1 MKKIL
6 SIFLFLIA
14 SILLM
19 PLTMAQSVV
28 GTETIS
34 RSIYYCDDDLS
45 DYPHSTSD
53 QNAILYYISTNFS
66 SSAMQN
72 YCFPTEP
79 NRYVSIYDEIVEN
92 GSVPIEERCYTK
104 IKRTYNID
112 NRCGESLVYR
122 YVAIAYFS
130 VYHYSVDA
138 SITGYM
144 DSIRGIGCK
153 TTDEPVY
160 ADIYE
165 LMADN
170 PNVDFDAECDDKL
183 ELIHDRDV
191 IITDDYCY
199 LDFMRYY
206 KVKDKCADYILT
218 GEWSQEIYLDKK
230 VKVKGPLAPFDY
242 AGMEEAPSSEH
253 DNIEH
258 IKKYG
263 GVVSLDC
270 EDVNLVV
277 SHHDYYEDIL
287 HPEKFRREFTI
298 TNFSCPQYS
307 DTISQIYEKSIL
319 FHLSLPERYVFSCDA
334 MDIGPVN
341 TPGAI
346 LSYLSGTDLGG
357 YMDIL
362 KFEYPPYNEY
372 DGNLTIMYSDHSHD
386 YSNSCKVTFRRTYM
400 FIYEYYGEMYSN
412 IVSENINALRYDN
425 TYESFEVEI
434 DGDTLPGF
442 ESFHLPTPMKDI
454 WEFAEVGVEIH
465 QLCNDSDNISIT
477 HEDEETD
484 DDGCATYFT
493 RTYTIKNS
501 CTNALLGV
509 VTQKFVLYRTINIS
523 GLLNTIYYDTEE
535 APEPDNSIH
544 YLNENGVNVH
554 YKGKNEPLKVTSVDV
569 DVSATIPDRIKRTY
583 YISTQSPCDTIIDSV
598 AQYLV
603 KIKMDVKA
611 FDYELVDLSYEGA
624 NDGALIIRAPNKDE
638 FCPGIDN
645 IEDSY
650 TFVLTN
656 YSDDFTMKAQDDYTM
671 VADSLP
677 SGSYNLKVFPNCD
690 ELAQP
695 SGEKPV
701 YEIMFEL
708 EEQRT
713 QLFINPWM
721 TFSAFHFYVE
731 SFGMHYKLD
740 EDGNLGDYFQN
751 DDFNPWNYYFTVD
764 GGRKIS
770 SVWDGGETFQFYPS
784 IQTNYELNSIYYK
797 PEQTIQLT
805 MDAVYLNFHAENPF
819 TNAKKSVKKI
829 IYRSLICLSNDPN
842 EIYGPAGYGEDKM
855 ISPSDRIDYKILFEN
870 DPELATAAA
879 ARVKITCPLHENANP
894 TTTFLGQYGFG
905 NYIFEVPPM
914 STYYNTRH
922 DLADSL
928 GVWVDVNAGIDVEN
942 NEMFW
947 IFQSI
952 DPETGVAPV
961 DTIGFLPVNDT
972 LTGCG
977 EGFVTFSV
985 MCEND
990 MITGDTISE
999 QANIIFD
1006 DNDNILTNT
1015 YTNMFDAVPPTS
1027 VTVCDTLTV
1036 AYDNRIILKSL
1047 AQDDNGG
1054 SGIRQIDVYVNVD
1067 NTQYVLD
1074 GSMYPDT
1081 IGSVDTLSYSYR
1093 LGEGSLYQFIMQAV
1107 DNVGN
1112 KENFSEIAHVT
1123 YSHKSA
1129 PQDIYLSN
1137 TSFQEDDEVGTLIG
1151 EFHTIDDQ
1159 STDNFVYSFVDDEN
1173 YDNNLF
1179 TIEGNRLKTN
1189 HDFRCYGS
1197 YVFNVKVR
1205 SEDVNGDGFEK
1216 MFILFAEPNMIP
1228 PVTAIDHY
1236 LCYGESV
1243 EFNGMIISEDGNYYD
1258 TLSTIHGC
1266 DSVVKLMVY
1275 HRPDPVTTLFPDEYV
1290 CMYEDYNDH
1299 GMNISWDSIQTYLS
1313 GWNQLSDTTLMFK
1326 RDTTNVYGCSDTIA
1340 MYLTVHPATRTTNDI
1355 LVCANEMPYLC
1366 GDSIFLAPGTKDVV
1380 FSSVLTGCD
1389 SIVTINLDI
1398 APSYFNVP
1406 VAAAIC
1412 ENEFYTLFDTII
1424 TDPGTYYRMGQT
1436 IHGCDSSVVLTLEV
1450 LPVKYGFDTLS
1461 ICASELPYTYEH
1473 HTFDES
1479 TISGNYDV
1487 VFPNANCCDSVVTL
1501 DLTIRHEGN
1510 LYNNFSGTWDWF
1522 STFIDDE
1529 EVDVFAELKEGLS
1542 IYGKTI
1548 KSNLAFVNYS
1558 GGVWSGLL
1566 NKIENEQMYMV
1577 QTTMPQTTEI
1587 VGCVADPEEHPIT
1600 IKKGWNHIGYISEYT
1615 ADVNDA
1621 LAGLNVTPQDGDII
1635 KSYRDGFAVYFE
1647 SLGKW
1652 FGDLTMLQPGQGYQ
1666 YLSFNNDDITLTYP
1680 QMSQNSGERK
1690 SMLARNWTP
1699 SYKYPNNMT
1708 FIADIVVDDL
1718 VHDSDTLEVGA
1729 FCNGE
1734 QRGNA
1739 RAIYIKEVGAYR
1751 LFLTTYGN
1759 DGDELYFM
1767 LYDHECGGVA
1777 AQVSNQRVTF
1787 EVNATYGSLVVPFSF
1802 EFNTKYN
1809 TLIEADIC
1817 LGETYEENGFKEN
1830 LAGSYFN
1837 RLKDE
1842 NGNDSIVKL
1851 KLGINPV
1858 YRIAE
1863 DVIVEQFPYEY
1874 DGTWIEEAGVH
1885 TFNYTSVHGCDS
1897 IMVCS
1902 FIPIQETMNL
1912 MLTPNPADKKERVM
1926 VLYNFTEEEKAGLV
1940 VEVYNNLGVIVQSM
1954 EPTRFPIELREIYAS
1969 GSYVIRV
1976 ITGTGKILTA
1986 KLIIM

>member
-1 MKKIL
+1 MKKTMSIL
-6 SIFLFLIA
+6 LLLMT

-19 PLTMAQSVV
+19 PSAMSQSVV

-34 RSIYYCDDDLS
+34 RNFYYCDDDLS

-66 SSAMQN
+66 ANAMQN
-72 YCFPTEP
+72 YCAPAEP
-79 NRYVSIYDEIVEN
+79 NRYVTIYDEIVEN
-92 GSVPIEERCYTK
+92 ASVPIEERCYTK

-112 NRCGESLVYR
+112 NKCGESLVYR

-170 PNVDFDAECDDKL
+170 PHVDFDAECDDKL

-206 KVKDKCADYILT
+206 KVKDKCADYILA

-230 VKVKGPLAPFDY
+230 VKVKGPLDPFDY
-242 AGMEEAPSSEH
+242 ANMEEAPGSEH

-258 IKKYG
+258 IKNYG

-270 EDVNLVV
+270 EDINLVV
-277 SHHDYYEDIL
+277 SHHDYYEDFL
-287 HPEKFRREFTI
+287 HPERFRREFTI

-307 DTISQIYEKSIL
+307 DTISQMYEKSTL
-319 FHLSLPERYVFSCDA
+319 FTLNLPERFLFNCDA
-334 MDIGPVN
+334 TGIAPAN
-341 TPGAI
+341 NQSEI
-346 LSYLSGTDLGG
+346 LSYLSGTEIGS

-362 KFEYPPYNEY
+362 KFDYPPYNEY
-372 DGNLTIMYSDHSHD
+372 NGNLTVVYSDHSHD
-386 YSNSCKVTFRRTYM
+386 YSNPCKVTFRRAYM
-400 FIYEYYGEMYSN
+400 FVYEYYGEMYSN

-493 RTYTIKNS
+493 RTYTIKNF
-501 CTNALLGV
+501 CTDALLGV
-509 VTQKFVLYRTINIS
+509 VTQKFVLYRTINIT
-523 GLLNTIYYDTEE
+523 GALNTIYYDTEE
-535 APEPDNSIH
+535 VPEPDNSLH

-554 YKGKNEPLKVTSVDV
+554 YKGKNEPLKITSVDV

-583 YISTQSPCDTIIDSV
+583 YVSTKSPCDTIIDSV

-603 KIKMDVKA
+603 KIKSDVKA

-624 NDGALIIRAPNKDE
+624 NDGALIIKAPNKDE
-638 FCPGIDN
+638 FCPSIDN

-650 TFVLTN
+650 TFVLSN
-656 YSDDFTMKAQDDYTM
+656 YLDDFTMKAQDDYTM

-677 SGSYNLKVFPNCD
+677 SGSYYLKVFPNCD

-751 DDFNPWNYYFTVD
+751 DDFNQWNYYFTVD

-770 SVWDGGETFQFYPS
+770 SIWDGGEIFQFYPS

-842 EIYGPAGYGEDKM
+842 EIFGPVGYGDDKM

-879 ARVKITCPLHENANP
+879 ARVKITCPLHENAKS
-894 TTTFLGQYGFG
+894 TTAYLGQYGFG
-905 NYIFEVPPM
+905 DYIFDVPPV
-914 STYYNTRH
+914 STHYYKRH

-942 NEMFW
+942 NEMYW

-952 DPETGVAPV
+952 DPKTGVAPI

-985 MCEND
+985 MSKD
-990 MITGDTISE
+990 GILTGDSISE

-1015 YTNMFDAVPPTS
+1015 YTNMFDAVAPIS
-1027 VTVCDTLTV
+1027 STVCDTSTV
-1036 AYDNRIILKSL
+1036 AYDRRLIFKSV
-1047 AQDDNGG
+1047 AEDDAKG
-1054 SGIRQIDVYVNVD
+1054 SGVRQVDIYVNVD
-1067 NTQYVLD
+1067 NTQYVLA
-1074 GSMYPDT
+1074 GSMYPDS
-1081 IGSVDTLSYSYR
+1081 IGHVDTMSYSYR
-1093 LGEGSLYQFIMQAV
+1093 LGDGSLYQFVMQAV

-1112 KENFSEIAHVT
+1112 KECFSETAHIV
-1123 YSHKSA
+1123 YSNNAS
-1129 PQDIYLSN
+1129 PLDIYLSN
-1137 TSFQEDDEVGTLIG
+1137 TSFKENDAIGTMIG
-1151 EFHTIDDQ
+1151 EFSTVDDQ
-1159 STDNFVYSFVDDEN
+1159 STNNFVYSLVDEK
-1173 YDNNLF
+1173 DNDNDLFIINGNKLF
-1179 TIEGNRLKTN
+1179 TNY
-1189 HDFRCYGS
+1189 DFRCNGE
-1197 YVFNVKVR
+1197 YVFNIKVR
-1205 SEDVNGDGFEK
+1205 SEDVNGDGYEK
-1216 MFILFAEPNMIP
+1216 MFMLFAEPNMTP
-1228 PVTAIDHY
+1228 PTTLVDHY
-1236 LCYGESV
+1236 LCHGDFIEIA
-1243 EFNGMIISEDGNYYD
+1243 GKKITEDGYYYD
-1258 TLSTIHGC
+1258 TIPTTYGC
-1266 DSVVKLMVY
+1266 DSIVKHIVK
-1275 HRPDPVTTLFPDEYV
+1275 HRPEPVVISYPDEFI
-1290 CMYEDYNDH
+1290 CMYEDYNSYGFDLTWE
-1299 GMNISWDSIQTYLS
+1299 NIQERLAGWDQLKETTLVIERDSI
-1313 GWNQLSDTTLMFK
+1313 
-1326 RDTTNVYGCSDTIA
+1326 NVYGCIDTVRVD
-1340 MYLTVHPATRTTNDI
+1340 LTVYPASRSIHDVV
-1355 LVCANEMPYLC
+1355 VCADEMPLVY
-1366 GDSIFLAPGTKDVV
+1366 GDSIFTKAGTKDVY
-1380 FSSVLTGCD
+1380 FTSVITGCD
-1389 SIVTINLDI
+1389 SIVTVNLEVT
-1398 APSYFNVP
+1398 PSYFDVP
-1406 VAAAIC
+1406 VYATIC
-1412 ENEFYTLFDTII
+1412 SNEYYMLFDDTIREA
-1424 TDPGTYYRMGQT
+1424 GTYYKMGQSVNQ
-1436 IHGCDSSVVLTLEV
+1436 CDSSVLLVLDV
-1450 LPVKYGFDTLS
+1450 IPIKYGFDSLS
-1461 ICASELPYTYEH
+1461 VCASELPLTYEG

-1479 TISGNYDV
+1479 TVTGQYPIV
-1487 VFPNANCCDSVVTL
+1487 LAAANGCDSIVTMNVKVRQ
-1501 DLTIRHEGN
+1501 DSDQ
-1510 LYNNFSGTWDWF
+1510 YNNLSGSWDWF
-1522 STFIDDE
+1522 SSYIDDE
-1529 EVDVFAELKEGLS
+1529 STDVLDELKSELQDNAEV
-1542 IYGKTI
+1542 I
-1548 KSNLAFVNYS
+1548 KSSTEFINYS
-1558 GGVWSGLL
+1558 AGQWLGALAEI
-1566 NKIENEQMYMV
+1566 KNEQMYMV
-1577 QTTMPQTTEI
+1577 KTNKVHNTK
-1587 VGCVADPEEHPIT
+1587 VSGCVADPSENPIT
-1600 IKKGWNHIGYISEYT
+1600 IKKGWNHIGYISQFT
-1615 ADVNDA
+1615 SDVNEA
-1621 LAGLNVTPQDGDII
+1621 LAGLSVTPKDGDII
-1635 KSYRDGFAVYFE
+1635 KSYRDGFSVYFE
-1647 SLGKW
+1647 AFGMW
-1652 FGDLTMLQPGQGYQ
+1652 FGDLMMLEPGHGYQ
-1666 YLSFNNDDITLTYP
+1666 YMSLNDDDIVLTYP
-1680 QMSQNSGERK
+1680 QMTRNRGTRDAV
-1690 SMLARNWTP
+1690 LARNWTP

-1708 FIADIVVDDL
+1708 FIADIAVDDM

-1734 QRGNA
+1734 QRGNG
-1739 RAIYIKEVGAYR
+1739 RAIYIKEINAYR

-1759 DGDELYFM
+1759 NGDELYFK
-1767 LYDHECGGVA
+1767 LYDHESKVVA
-1777 AQVSNQRVTF
+1777 AQVSNQRVMF
-1787 EVNATYGSLVVPFSF
+1787 EVDATYGSMLSPFIF
-1802 EFNTKYN
+1802 EFNTQYN
-1809 TLIEADIC
+1809 TLIEDAIC
-1817 LGETYEENGFKEN
+1817 FGNTYEDNGFKVSA
-1830 LAGSYFN
+1830 AGSYFN
-1837 RLKDE
+1837 KLKDD

-1851 KLGINPV
+1851 KLAVNPV
-1858 YRIAE
+1858 YRIE
-1863 DVIVEQFPYEY
+1863 EEVLVEEFPYEY
-1874 DGTWIEEAGVH
+1874 DGNWIDGPGVH

-1902 FIPIQETMNL
+1902 FMYETMEL
-1912 MLTPNPADKKERVM
+1912 MLTPNPARQTERVL
-1926 VLYNFTEEEKAGLV
+1926 VLSNFTEEDKAGMV
-1940 VEVYNNLGVIVQSM
+1940 VEVFNAVGLKIHSIV
-1954 EPTRFPIELREIYAS
+1954 PRRFPIELPEIDTS
-1969 GSYVIRV
+1969 GSYTIRV
-1976 ITGTGKILTA
+1976 VTGTGRVLTA
-1986 KLIIM
+1986 KLIVM